1 MPRDFSQIDE
11 AAGMLTSAIQ
21 KEWIAE
27 LGDPSAPESEQ
38 ALHKC
43 QALARS
49 IADQSF
55 ESELSGHT
63 ISEYIGELWLRLHP
77 AVLPAITALE
87 FAIASK
93 RHA

>member
-1 MPRDFSQIDE
+1 MPRDYSQVVE

-27 LGDPSAPESEQ
+27 LGDPSASESEQ
-38 ALHKC
+38 ALHNC

-49 IADQSF
+49 IAEQSF
-55 ESELSGHT
+55 ESELAGRT
-63 ISEYIGELWLRLHP
+63 ISEYIGEQWLRQHP
-77 AVLPAITALE
+77 AVLPAITAFE
-87 FAIASK
+87 SAIASK